1 MALTTEEREQYFID
15 NGCYPIEDSDVP
27 DNEKIILTAEQ
38 IAFGEAITKKLNAI
52 KYLKDTDWYAIRKAD
67 SGKDIPTD
75 IKTKRAQA
83 RLDASE
89 E

>member
-1 MALTTEEREQYFID
+1 MADLTDDNIPNSEKECLTPEQ
-15 NGCYPIEDSDVP
+15 V
-27 DNEKIILTAEQ
+27 AETQ
-38 IAFGEAITKKLNAI
+38 AIYLKRAAKQ
-52 KYLKDTDWYAIRKAD
+52 YLKDTDWYAIRKAD

-83 RLDASE
+83 RLDAGE